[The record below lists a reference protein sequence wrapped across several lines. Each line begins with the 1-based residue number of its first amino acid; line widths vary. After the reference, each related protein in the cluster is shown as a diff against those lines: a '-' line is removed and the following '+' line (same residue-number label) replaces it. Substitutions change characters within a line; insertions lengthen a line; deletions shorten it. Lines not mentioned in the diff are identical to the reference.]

1 MKFPRLFS
9 PIKLGPVEV
18 RNRVAMPAFGLLY
31 AEKRQCTQK
40 MVDFYEARAKGGC
53 GLLIV
58 GGVGIDM
65 LGSGMIMP
73 TLEADE
79 YIPGFAKLAQAC
91 HRHGAKVFVQLFHS
105 GRYTHS
111 FLIGGQKAVAPS
123 AVASR
128 YTKEEPRELRR
139 EEILEIEEKY
149 AAAAARAKKAGLD
162 GVEVIAS
169 AGYLISQFLS
179 PLTNLRTDDY
189 GGSFD
194 NRVRFGREVIEKV
207 RGRVGRDFA
216 VIVRVAGNDF
226 MPGSN
231 RNPES
236 AQACQV
242 FARADADAINVTG
255 GWHETQ
261 VPQLPM
267 MVPRGAFVY
276 LAAGIRRAVSVPVI
290 ASNRIV
296 APEQAEA
303 VLADDLADM
312 LCVGRAQIA
321 DPEWANKAREGREQ
335 EIRPCVGCMQGCM
348 DRIFSGKPLACLCNP
363 QAGYEAERKL
373 EPAASKKRIVVIGA
387 GPAGLEA
394 ACIAARR
401 GHQVTVLEKTKA
413 IGGQLPLVAAPP
425 GREEFGSLLKYYQAE
440 VKRLKIAIK
449 FGKAATAAT
458 VKRMKPDAVIVAT
471 GSEAIIPPIP
481 GVDRPEVVTAWSALS
496 GKTNLGRR
504 VAIIGGGAV
513 GVETAIF
520 IASQGT
526 LPAEVLKFLFLN
538 QAEDVDTLRQLA
550 SQGSR
555 QVTILEMLPRVGQ
568 DLGQTSRWVLMKE
581 LKNLGVTQ
589 LTEAKV
595 TEIKAGEV
603 VYRSGDQVKSLAC
616 DSVVLAL
623 GSRSVDGLSAELEKS
638 GLQVR
643 KVGDT
648 VSPRKVMDA
657 VHEGFLAAKDL

>member
-1 MKFPRLFS
+1 MFPKLFS
-9 PIKLGPVEV
+9 PIKIGPVEV
-18 RNRVAMPAFGLLY
+18 RNRIAMPAFGLLY
-31 AEKRQCTQK
+31 AEKRQCSQR

-58 GGVGIDM
+58 GGIGIDF
-65 LGSGMIMP
+65 LGSGWAMP

-91 HRHGAKVFVQLFHS
+91 LRHGAKVFVQLFHS
-105 GRYTHS
+105 GRYQHS
-111 FLIGGQKAVAPS
+111 MLINGQKAVAPS

-128 YTKEEPRELRR
+128 YTKEEPRELKR

-149 AAAAARAKKAGLD
+149 AAAAERAKKAGLD

-189 GGSFD
+189 GGGFE

-216 VIVRVAGNDF
+216 VTVRVAGNDF

-236 AQACQV
+236 AETCKV
-242 FARADADAINVTG
+242 FVKAGADAINVTG

-276 LAAGIRRAVSVPVI
+276 LAGGIRRAVSVPVL

-296 APEQAEA
+296 APAQAEEI
-303 VLADDLADM
+303 LADGLADM

-321 DPEWANKAREGREQ
+321 DPEWANKAREGRAE

-373 EPAASKKRIVVIGA
+373 EPAATKKRIVVIGA
-387 GPAGLEA
+387 GPGGLEA
-394 ACIAARR
+394 ACTAARR
-401 GHQVTVLEKTKA
+401 GHQVTVLEKSKT

-425 GREEFGSLLKYYQAE
+425 GREEFGSLLKFYQAE
-440 VKRLKIAIK
+440 VKRLKIAVK
-449 FGKAATAAT
+449 LGKPATAAM

-471 GSEAIIPPIP
+471 GSEAIVPPIP
-481 GVDRPEVVTAWSALS
+481 GVDRPEVVTAWAALS
-496 GKTNLGRR
+496 GQAELGRR
-504 VAIIGGGAV
+504 VAVIGGGAV

-520 IASQGT
+520 IAAKGT
-526 LPAEVLKFLFLN
+526 LPAEVLKFLFIHE
-538 QAEDVDTLRQLA
+538 AEDIETLKKLA
-550 SQGSR
+550 VHGSR
-555 QVTILEMLPRVGQ
+555 EVAILEMLPRVGQ

-581 LKNLGVTQ
+581 LKTLGVDT
-589 LTEAKV
+589 LTGAKV

-603 VYRSGDQVKSLAC
+603 LYQSGDQTRSLAC

-623 GSRSVDGLSAELEKS
+623 GSRSVDGLAMELEQS
-638 GLQVR
+638 GLLVR

-648 VSPRKVMDA
+648 ISPRKVMDA

>member
-1 MKFPRLFS
+1 MFPKLFS
-9 PIKLGPVEV
+9 PIKLGPLEI

-31 AEKRQCTQK
+31 GDKRRCSQR

-58 GGVGIDM
+58 GGIGIDL
-65 LGSGMIMP
+65 LGSGWAMP

-79 YIPGFAKLAQAC
+79 YIPGFARLAEAC

-105 GRYTHS
+105 GRYQHS
-111 FLIGGQKAVAPS
+111 MLINGQKAVAPS

-128 YTKEEPRELRR
+128 YTKEVPRELRR

-149 AAAAARAKKAGLD
+149 AAAAERAKKAGLD
-162 GVEVIAS
+162 GVEIIAS

-179 PLTNLRTDDY
+179 PLTNLRNDDY
-189 GGSFD
+189 GGGFE

-207 RGRVGRDFA
+207 RARVGKDFA
-216 VIVRVAGNDF
+216 VTVRVAGNDF

-231 RNPES
+231 RNPE
-236 AQACQV
+236 AIQACQV
-242 FARADADAINVTG
+242 FVRAGADAINVTG

-276 LAAGIRRAVSVPVI
+276 LAAGIRRAVSVPVL

-296 APEQAEA
+296 APAQAEEI
-303 VLADDLADM
+303 LADGLADM

-321 DPEWANKAREGREQ
+321 DPEWANKAREGRPA

-348 DRIFSGKPLACLCNP
+348 DRIFSGKPLSCLCNP

-373 EPAASKKRIVVIGA
+373 EPTAAPKRIVVVGA
-387 GPAGLEA
+387 GPGGLEA
-394 ACIAARR
+394 ACTAARR
-401 GHQVTVLEKTKA
+401 GHQVTVLEKTKT

-440 VKRLKIAIK
+440 VKRLKIAVK
-449 FGKAATAAT
+449 FGKAATAAM

-471 GSEAIIPPIP
+471 GSEAMVPAIP
-481 GVDRPEVVTAWSALS
+481 GVDRPEVITAWSALS
-496 GKTNLGRR
+496 GRADLGRR

-520 IASQGT
+520 IAAKGT

-538 QAEDVDTLRQLA
+538 EAEDVDTLRRLA
-550 SQGSR
+550 SQGSHE
-555 QVTILEMLPRVGQ
+555 VTIVEMLPRLGQ

-581 LKNLGVTQ
+581 LKTLGVKT

-595 TEIKAGEV
+595 MEIQEGEV
-603 VYRSGDQVKSLAC
+603 IYQSGDLRKSLAC

-623 GSRSVDGLSAELEKS
+623 GSRSVDGLALELEQG
-638 GLQVR
+638 GLPVG

-648 VSPRKVMDA
+648 ISPRKVMDA
-657 VHEGFLAAKDL
+657 VHEGFLAAREL